1 MRPAAFS
8 SGGAARDAGCYCLL
22 FARAVLLIAM
32 AEAANAFIDVAA
44 ACRGAAADIAAAW
57 KRAFGVAVT
66 LSPGNAAAMPIPIPP
81 AKLATAGL
89 LLKLAGP
96 SQQCWVAVPRND
108 AVLAAWCA
116 QPDEEGQAKLTALAA
131 ELAPLL
137 LGASSTPHQTQAKV
151 VPNLLEAL
159 VEHLRVCPRLMSM
172 PCAMTTSEG
181 AAGAE
186 VFFVWTMAP
195 ELEPPQA
202 ANHDAPADEA
212 AAAASAEP
220 SSVEGDAQASQ
231 AASKPSAHHVVQGQQ
246 MLQPGLAAQPARVPT
261 LPPYSRSL
269 LKISVP
275 VSVTLARKKQRA
287 SQILE
292 LGPGAIIQFDRS
304 CEEALD
310 LEVGG
315 HRIAMGEA
323 VKVGDKFGLRI
334 IELVKTEERFVPVR
348 RENSAAPAAQAA
360 SSKRFPV
367 SRS

>member
-1 MRPAAFS
+1 
-8 SGGAARDAGCYCLL
+8 
-22 FARAVLLIAM
+22 M

-66 LSPGNAAAMPIPIPP
+66 LNPGNAAAMPIPIPP

-116 QPDEEGQAKLTALAA
+116 QPDEQGQAALTNLAA

-137 LGASSTPHQTQAKV
+137 LGASSTPHQTQAKFA
-151 VPNLLEAL
+151 PNLLEAL

-172 PCAMTTSEG
+172 PCAVTPSEG

-186 VFFVWTMAP
+186 AFFVWTMAP

-202 ANHDAPADEA
+202 ANQDAPADEA
-212 AAAASAEP
+212 ATAASAEASP
-220 SSVEGDAQASQ
+220 ADTSSQGPK
-231 AASKPSAHHVVQGQQ
+231 AAAKPSAHHVVQGQQ
-246 MLQPGLAAQPARVPT
+246 MLQPGPAAQPARVPT

-304 CEEALD
+304 CEETLD

-334 IELVKTEERFVPVR
+334 TELVNTEERFVPVR
-348 RENSAAPAAQAA
+348 RENPAAPAAQAP

>member
-1 MRPAAFS
+1 
-8 SGGAARDAGCYCLL
+8 
-22 FARAVLLIAM
+22 M

-44 ACRGAAADIAAAW
+44 ACRDAAAEITTAW
-57 KRAFGVAVT
+57 KRAFGTAVT
-66 LSPGNAAAMPIPIPP
+66 LTPGNAAAMPIPIPP

-89 LLKLAGP
+89 LLKLTGP
-96 SQQCWVAVPRND
+96 IQQCWVAVPRND
-108 AVLAAWCA
+108 AVMAAWCA
-116 QPDEEGQAKLTALAA
+116 QPDQEGQTKLATFAT

-137 LGASSTPHQTQAKV
+137 LGAAHTPHQAQAKF

-172 PCAMTTSEG
+172 PCIVTASEG
-181 AAGAE
+181 KANTEAYL
-186 VFFVWTMAP
+186 VWTVAP
-195 ELEPPQA
+195 EPEPQPVAPQQTPAAEADAAAKSADANGPQGAQA
-202 ANHDAPADEA
+202 ANQ
-212 AAAASAEP
+212 ASAP
-220 SSVEGDAQASQ
+220 QGMQGR
-231 AASKPSAHHVVQGQQ
+231 PPVQQGMPQQ
-246 MLQPGLAAQPARVPT
+246 VARVTT

-304 CEEALD
+304 CDEALD

-334 IELVKTEERFVPVR
+334 TELVRSEERFVPVR
-348 RENSAAPAAQAA
+348 REPQAAQAA